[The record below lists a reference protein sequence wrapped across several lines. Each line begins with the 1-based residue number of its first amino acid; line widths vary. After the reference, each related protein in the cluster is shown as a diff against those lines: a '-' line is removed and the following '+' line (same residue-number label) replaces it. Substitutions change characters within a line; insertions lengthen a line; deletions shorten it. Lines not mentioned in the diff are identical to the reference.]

1 MSRAAARATLLHML
15 PGHLAA
21 VGEAPERV
29 LNRAGLSVEDVET
42 GRIVPRAQIHHALAL
57 AARHLG
63 VAELGLALGGSA
75 DAAKLGPIGH
85 ALAAGRSAEACLQ
98 AHIAAMP
105 TLQSHVTL
113 QLLKQGPDAVMVH
126 GLVGDDE
133 TAWLLYE
140 GAAAFHVFMLRHLL
154 GADWVPGRVVF
165 PHACK
170 GRRAAY
176 EDWFQAPVVFGSGSQ
191 VRIHMQRAALSSP
204 LRAAHFAGDIP
215 GPSKAAAKVGTVR
228 LGASETRTAVDRII
242 RSSLPDGPATL
253 QQAAEIL
260 GQSARTIQRRLA
272 DDGTDYETLV
282 DDCRRAKARV
292 LLARPRASVTAVAM
306 ELGYS
311 DAAHFNRA
319 FRRWEG
325 GSPQDFRRTL
335 NGMPGRSEPSP
346 G

>member
-15 PGHLAA
+15 PTQLAA
-21 VGEAPERV
+21 VGEAPEPL
-29 LNRAGLSVEDVET
+29 LNRAGLSVADVET
-42 GRIVPRAQIHHALAL
+42 GRIVPRAQVHHALEV

-85 ALAAGRSAEACLQ
+85 ALAAGHTAEACLQ

-113 QLLKQGPDAVMVH
+113 QLLKQGPDAVIVH
-126 GLVGDDE
+126 RLIGDDE

-154 GADWVPGRVVF
+154 GADWVPDRVVF
-165 PHACK
+165 PHTCK
-170 GRRAAY
+170 GKRSAY
-176 EDWFQAPVVFGSGSQ
+176 EDWFQAPVQFGSGSQ
-191 VRIHMQRAALSSP
+191 VRIHMQRAALASP
-204 LRAAHFAGDIP
+204 LRAGA
-215 GPSKAAAKVGTVR
+215 PSWGSAAERDGTASVGTIR
-228 LGASETRTAVDRII
+228 LGASETRRAVERII
-242 RSSLPDGPATL
+242 QSTLPEGPVTL
-253 QQAAEIL
+253 PQAAEIL
-260 GQSARTIQRRLA
+260 GQSARTVQRRLA

-282 DDCRRAKARV
+282 DECRRAKARL
-292 LLARPRASVTAVAM
+292 LLARPRASVTHVAM

-335 NGMPGRSEPSP
+335 NRLQGGSETAPD
-346 G
+346 

>member
-1 MSRAAARATLLHML
+1 
-15 PGHLAA
+15 
-21 VGEAPERV
+21 V
-29 LNRAGLSVEDVET
+29 
-42 GRIVPRAQIHHALAL
+42 

-63 VAELGLALGGSA
+63 IAELGLSLGGSA

-105 TLQSHVTL
+105 TLQSHVML

-154 GADWVPGRVVF
+154 GADWVPKKVVF

-170 GRRAAY
+170 GRRTAY
-176 EDWFQAPVVFGSGSQ
+176 EDWFQAPVAFGSGSQ
-191 VRIHMQRAALSSP
+191 VRIYMQRAALACP
-204 LRAAHFAGDIP
+204 LRAAALAGGTPVGRDDTA
-215 GPSKAAAKVGTVR
+215 SVGTIR
-228 LGASETRTAVDRII
+228 LGASDTRRAVERII
-242 RSSLPDGPATL
+242 RSSLPEGPVTL
-253 QQAAEIL
+253 PQAAGIL

-282 DDCRRAKARV
+282 DDCRKVKARE
-292 LLARPRASVTAVAM
+292 LLASPGASVTAVAM

-325 GSPQDFRRTL
+325 ESPQDFRRTL
-335 NGMPGRSEPSP
+335 STRAVQRA
-346 G
+346 

>member
-15 PGHLAA
+15 PSYLAA
-21 VGEAPERV
+21 VGEAPELL
-29 LNRAGLSVEDVET
+29 LNRAGLSVDDVES
-42 GRIVPRAQIHHALAL
+42 GRIVPRAQIHHTLAL

-85 ALAAGRSAEACLQ
+85 ALAAGHSAEACLQ

-105 TLQSHVTL
+105 TLQSHVTMH
-113 QLLKQGPDAVMVH
+113 LLKQGPEAVMVH
-126 GLVGDDE
+126 GLIGDDE

-154 GADWVPGRVVF
+154 GADWVPDKVVF

-176 EDWFQAPVVFGSGSQ
+176 EDWFQAPVQFGSGSQ
-191 VRIHMQRAALSSP
+191 VRIHMQRAALANP
-204 LRAAHFAGDIP
+204 LGAAPPASETSTRPED
-215 GPSKAAAKVGTVR
+215 STSVAAVR
-228 LGASETRTAVDRII
+228 LGASDTRQAVERII
-242 RSSLPDGPATL
+242 QSSLPEGPATL

-282 DDCRRAKARV
+282 DDCRRAKARQ
-292 LLARPRASVTAVAM
+292 LLARPRTTVTAVAM

-325 GSPQDFRRTL
+325 GSPRDFRRTL
-335 NGMPGRSEPSP
+335 HRMPDGR
-346 G
+346 GTFAD

>member
-29 LNRAGLSVEDVET
+29 LNRAGLSVEDVQT
-42 GRIVPRAQIHHALAL
+42 GRIVPRAQIHHALEV

-63 VAELGLALGGSA
+63 VAELGLSLGASA

-126 GLVGDDE
+126 GLIGDDE

-140 GAAAFHVFMLRHLL
+140 GAAAFHVFMLRQLL
-154 GADWVPGRVVF
+154 GADWTPDKVVF

-170 GRRAAY
+170 GRRTVY
-176 EDWFQAPVVFGSGSQ
+176 EDWFQAPVTFGSGTR
-191 VRIHMQRAALSSP
+191 VRIHMQRASLAGA
-204 LRAAHFAGDIP
+204 LRAGAFAGGSP
-215 GPSKAAAKVGTVR
+215 GGREDTSSVGTVR
-228 LGASETRTAVDRII
+228 LGASDTRRAVERII
-242 RSSLPDGPATL
+242 RSSLPEGPVTL
-253 QQAAEIL
+253 PQAAGIL

-282 DDCRRAKARV
+282 DDCRKVKARE
-292 LLARPRASVTAVAM
+292 LLARPGASVTAVAM

-325 GSPQDFRRTL
+325 ESPQDFRRTVS
-335 NGMPGRSEPSP
+335 GKSDARE
-346 G
+346 